1 MGQTTGQAKKRALR
15 RNGQRGV
22 TMVELLA
29 TTSIVATLATGAA
42 TGMSGFVQQQRLS
55 NTSNDLLLAVK
66 ATRAHAVARRDI
78 VTLAPR
84 DGADWASGWRV
95 FVDSDAD
102 GRFDGGEPVLQESAA
117 APEGLRITPHF
128 GVTYPGRYLSY
139 GAIGVLRR
147 PGSEGLVL
155 GRLVVQNGSGARSLC
170 FSAPTLRVVKGT
182 TCG

>member
-1 MGQTTGQAKKRALR
+1 MATIKK
-15 RNGQRGV
+15 QRGV

-42 TGMSGFVQQQRLS
+42 TGMSGFVQQQRLT

-66 ATRAHAVARRDI
+66 ATRGHAVARRDI

-84 DGADWASGWRV
+84 DGADWASGWRI
-95 FVDSDAD
+95 FIDNDAD
-102 GRFDGGEPVLQESAA
+102 GRFDGDETVLQEF
-117 APEGLRITPHF
+117 APAPQGLRITPHF

-139 GAIGVLRR
+139 GALGVLRR

-155 GRLVVQNGSGARSLC
+155 GRLVVQNDRGARSLC

-182 TCG
+182 VCG

>member
-1 MGQTTGQAKKRALR
+1 MATMSR
-15 RNGQRGV
+15 QRGV

-42 TGMSGFVQQQRLS
+42 TGISGFVQQQRLT

-66 ATRAHAVARRDI
+66 ATRGHAVARRDI

-95 FVDSDAD
+95 FVDSDED
-102 GRFDGGEPVLQESAA
+102 GRFDGSEPVLQESAA
-117 APEGLRITPHF
+117 APQGTRITPHF
-128 GVTYPGRYLSY
+128 GITYPGRYLSY
-139 GAIGVLRR
+139 GALGVLRR